1 MILLLVSKLGGK
13 GLGTLYQTYVYNI
26 NVKNY
31 KRGGVNITLSRPLY
45 VQPSVI
51 ELGANVRLQQCVRT
65 IASPRQRIVIKDYT
79 SLGAGATIIPGN
91 HTPTVSSPQF
101 LSYLG
106 INDVNNTLT
115 IEEDVWVGAGSTLLY
130 KGSVGRGAIVA
141 ANAVVTKEVPPYA
154 VVSGIPAKIIAVRFS
169 VEQIIKHEESL
180 YPKEK
185 RFERSY
191 LERLFAEYYFDK
203 KVIGTSEITEQDE
216 QRLKIE
222 KERLGIADYFGSS

>member
-1 MILLLVSKLGGK
+1 MQ
-13 GLGTLYQTYVYNI
+13 TLKITN
-26 NVKNY
+26 
-31 KRGGVNITLSRPLY
+31 GGVNITLARPLY
-45 VQPSVI
+45 VQPQVI
-51 ELGANVRLQQCVRT
+51 ELGSNVRLQQCVRT
-65 IASPRQRIVIKDYT
+65 IASPRQRIIIKDYT

-91 HTPTVSSPQF
+91 HTPTVTSPQF

-130 KGSVGRGAIVA
+130 KGSVRRGAIIA

-169 VEQIIKHEESL
+169 IEQIIRHEESL

-185 RFERSY
+185 RLERSY
-191 LERLFAEYYFDK
+191 LEKVFQKYYLDK
-203 KVIGTSEITEQDE
+203 KVIGTSEITQQEAL
-216 QRLKIE
+216 RLNEE
-222 KERLGIADYFGSS
+222 KERLGIADYFGSP

>member
-1 MILLLVSKLGGK
+1 MLKI
-13 GLGTLYQTYVYNI
+13 I
-26 NVKNY
+26 N
-31 KRGGVNITLSRPLY
+31 GGVNITLSRPLY